1 MQCGDWATHGRR
13 TLQLTTTSRRAPRR
27 LARDINQ
34 RFAWQQEWSARVAPT
49 CAGSP
54 SKFST
59 SLTSSAFVASV
70 GLSLNRSLS
79 LSLSPSLSLPGV
91 PAPPLVFILRFLPDG
106 GCVNR
111 QVSGSTGHN
120 MHRKKDRGQPEP
132 GRVLRDL
139 PPEGGR
145 PHGLGFLL
153 QKPTLSAM
161 DSSGHRGEK
170 RQEGTWSREGLHVGA
185 CVSPVFHAHFD
196 TPAPFFTRSAPV
208 CSSSYKYDDFLYE
221 IRSHDPYD
229 VWIIA
234 GPSTS
239 PSPLPRNL
247 TQNHCLAVVLPAPRQ
262 RRLPLHQSLQAKTCW
277 LKACGAP
284 QPKPTRRGYRTSRRR
299 SKRPPTAPTLSI
311 SCPPCSASG
320 QGIWDCWN
328 THWWRKR

>member
-1 MQCGDWATHGRR
+1 MRGLGDTWTANAAVDDNFPPCPTKACTRHKPTFCLATGMVRTGGSHVCRQSVQVFHLSHLFCLRCFRR
-13 TLQLTTTSRRAPRR
+13 S
-27 LARDINQ
+27 
-34 RFAWQQEWSARVAPT
+34 V
-49 CAGSP
+49 
-54 SKFST
+54 SK
-59 SLTSSAFVASV
+59 
-70 GLSLNRSLS
+70 SLS

-196 TPAPFFTRSAPV
+196 TPAPFFTRSAPA
-208 CSSSYKYDDFLYE
+208 CSSSYNYDDFMYE

-262 RRLPLHQSLQAKTCW
+262 RRLPLH
-277 LKACGAP
+277 
-284 QPKPTRRGYRTSRRR
+284 
-299 SKRPPTAPTLSI
+299 
-311 SCPPCSASG
+311 
-320 QGIWDCWN
+320 
-328 THWWRKR
+328 